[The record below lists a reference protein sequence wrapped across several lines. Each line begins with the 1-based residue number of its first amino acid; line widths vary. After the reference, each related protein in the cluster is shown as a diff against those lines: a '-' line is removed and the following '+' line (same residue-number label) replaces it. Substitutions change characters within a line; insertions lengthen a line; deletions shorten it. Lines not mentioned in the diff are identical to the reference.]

1 MRIHMY
7 GTYVLFAILDLVVPC
22 LAASAT
28 GPAVTPPVRVSAV
41 APARPSAS
49 PQAYRIASG
58 DVLSITVWGHDHLSQ
73 ECQVNASGTISY
85 PLLGDVAAT
94 GSTCLEL
101 QAALQR
107 GLQQYLKDPQV
118 VVRVLRYGTQG
129 ASVFVLGEVKSPGV
143 YPLGS
148 RPGLMQA
155 IAVAGGATS
164 LASGEI
170 TIIKARTGELHT
182 TGLEHT
188 LTGASPTAEAVIDPG
203 DVIMV
208 ERKPEADQSRRYTVL
223 GEVPRPGMYDMPI
236 DAEVSVLDAMEKAGL
251 LRSNSGGNAEPR
263 TGTNDEPSP
272 TADLEHALLT
282 RGDVVVPLNLI
293 SLLQGDTSQNLLLQA
308 GDVLTVPRRS
318 LIIVY
323 ALGEVRVPGRETLP
337 PGSTVMDLL
346 NAIGGV
352 TSAAKLPEA
361 TILRMVDG
369 KPTPV
374 PVDLGRLFR
383 HADPEENVT
392 LQEGDVL
399 FVPAKG
405 ERGRDIWGLLPLV
418 PYLLH

>member
-1 MRIHMY
+1 
-7 GTYVLFAILDLVVPC
+7 
-22 LAASAT
+22 
-28 GPAVTPPVRVSAV
+28 
-41 APARPSAS
+41 
-49 PQAYRIASG
+49 
-58 DVLSITVWGHDHLSQ
+58 
-73 ECQVNASGTISY
+73 VNASGTISY

-101 QAALQR
+101 QATLQK

-148 RPGLMQA
+148 DLGLMQA
-155 IAVAGGATS
+155 LAVAGGATS

-188 LTGASPTAEAVIDPG
+188 LTGASPTAEAVIEPG

-223 GEVPRPGMYDMPI
+223 GEVPRPGMYDMPVN
-236 DAEVSVLDAMEKAGL
+236 AEVSVLDAMEKAGL

-263 TGTNDEPSP
+263 TGANDELSS

-318 LIIVY
+318 LITVY

-374 PVDLGRLFR
+374 PVDLARLFR

-405 ERGRDIWGLLPLV
+405 ERRRDIWSLLPLV